1 MSPLLLWAER
11 GSRGRTTG
19 VTTGIQSE
27 TKTIGS
33 TPHPTPRRTRMVLV
47 EMLCV
52 AAVMF
57 VCGMVFGTEIVYRQ
71 EDRDREDT

>member
-1 MSPLLLWAER
+1 
-11 GSRGRTTG
+11 
-19 VTTGIQSE
+19 
-27 TKTIGS
+27 
-33 TPHPTPRRTRMVLV
+33 MVLV